1 MSSNGNLEVVEAWI
15 DSYNKHEFD
24 RAKKLLADNA
34 IHDWVPDEI
43 VLKGNEAIVQGMR
56 DVIKGFPDLI
66 TRITNS
72 VVGDDSVVIEVAWT
86 GTFTGEFLGTKPTGR
101 SFELRAVFV
110 VELKNGKITAIR
122 EYYPSG
128 LLSKQLGI
136 G

>member
-1 MSSNGNLEVVEAWI
+1 MSPTNNLEVVKAWI

-24 RAKKLLADNA
+24 RAKGLLAKNA

-72 VVGDDSVVIEVAWT
+72 VVGDDSVVIEVGWT
-86 GTFTGEFLGTKPTGR
+86 GTFKGEFLGMKPTGR

-110 VELKNGKITAIR
+110 IELENGKISTIR

-128 LLSKQLGI
+128 LLNKQLGI